1 MADLL
6 DGILQRHNVSP
17 IDRPEEEDGLAPLN
31 PRPELTSPRR
41 PTYSFSGPQSVLDRH
56 QGATLDPL
64 AASLIK
70 DEDPDQ
76 YARDLDIAARTGMP
90 LSLVR
95 NNPDLDRSLSIN
107 QMREQLRNDNLLRGW
122 MQQGN
127 NGYVSHDVIED
138 LRRQGEIAQRLL
150 DRPVVQGT
158 FERISR
164 AIGERGFDLTLLL
177 QEFAAIGLEQPTG
190 PIAEFLEEMMP
201 LGGVVIG
208 EGPDSKPTDI
218 PLFTIGG
225 VTIYHQAWD
234 SEEAEAYFNRVEAGE
249 QPLQQALRQL
259 RDIDAFG
266 ADVDS
271 RSLEQ
276 VYDAGALELLSWGL
290 EQGIIST
297 PDMLA
302 AVFATPA
309 YVAARTT
316 EIGTER
322 AENQG
327 RDLANATDLLQALP
341 AAAAS
346 ALLERFA
353 GRNLLG
359 LGDAVVTRSI
369 GGILSAT
376 GRGALIE
383 ASTEAI
389 QESLEYLGATVGTDV
404 DVDLSEMGMRAL
416 QGAVVG
422 GIFGGTVRA
431 GTASIETALDTR
443 RASQREQAVR
453 DLNNGNQTLRD
464 RAPEVWASHTSM
476 VMREGGVDNVRV
488 DEEGSN
494 ILNQLVDEDTKASLD
509 IAATEETQAGS
520 GIQLSLDQFWNLS
533 QDIIDQ
539 IAPNVSFHSNE
550 LTTNEVN
557 RVKEIT
563 DQQDGSVEEQAAAA
577 IEAGK
582 QQEAVYENVLAQL
595 QQSSGPLSQ
604 SPSAARAAAQQLS
617 AAFASLAERS
627 GLSIQEVSDR
637 FLPRIVA
644 ADRPVTGE
652 GVFEQTIDEAF
663 ERQESGELIYTEG
676 EATGSLNIDEQENNI
691 HVNRVRAQTEGGGRA
706 ALQQLIRVADSQ
718 GKTISLYAEPLDGRS
733 VDDLIEMYEG
743 MGFQFDGEYGVRQ
756 PFQRQFNQSESY
768 LDDTIEIDGIER
780 SAVNN
785 EGRRIAYTRQ
795 GLENFWRWFGDSK
808 VVDDQGR
815 PLVVYHGDS
824 GDSGFQEF
832 DTSLGNLASGSFFSN
847 VREVAE
853 SYIDPEDGGAI
864 YPVYLSFQG
873 DVAEINWEGNVY
885 DTALTGEEFFIVD
898 PDGDIID
905 GFETREIAQMQLDD
919 WVSQEDIESDEGYSI
934 NSRKGRPI
942 YKTTDHFVADS
953 RADGKTSAIVRN
965 VIDLGGN
972 QDLEDVITS
981 DVFVAFEPTQIK
993 SVDNNTFDPQ
1003 DPNIYLQ
1010 EARGSIDFSNME
1022 DIIIRLYK
1030 AENLST
1036 FLHES
1041 GHLYLEMLGELSQ
1054 VETASPQMKQDYQTV
1069 LDWLGVK
1076 DRSEITAEHHEKWAE
1091 TYETYLKEGKAPSNA
1106 LREAFN
1112 KFTAWLGWI
1121 YRTVAVGG
1129 GRADLTPEIS
1139 EVMDRILATDVQI
1152 QYAQNHARMSPLFTE
1167 ASQGSFTQEEF
1178 QAYQEAYQ
1186 GARDSAHAE
1195 LVQEVYAEERR
1206 EKTKWWKE
1214 ELAREEQ
1221 IVLDRLG
1228 DDPAWRTRSAIQT
1241 GKLPNGSD
1249 LPGGMPSQ
1257 IKLDRDQA
1265 NDYGYDL
1272 PGGNQLVKKG
1282 GMNIEQ
1288 AAQMYGFASGDM
1300 MLEALS
1306 NLPRTEDGKFH
1317 TAQSFAAAQA
1327 KAAMLEAHGDML
1339 NDGSIADAAMEQI
1352 HGMRQADVVALELK
1366 ALNKMANRTS
1376 APSHRVLK
1384 AAAQRIIGGKKI
1396 GEIEGEGK
1404 FLQAERMYA
1413 TRAQDAMAR
1422 GDVAKA
1428 ADYKQK
1434 QLLNMHLYRVAR
1446 DARRESDT
1454 MINRLRG
1461 YQKRKFNPRKT
1472 HPDFVKQ
1479 LKNLLAGISFVG
1491 RMTDAKME
1499 RLQGETFRKWTEEAQ
1514 KEFGAQFHISGELDK
1529 ALTRENAQSMTLN
1542 ELRGLH
1548 DTARGLVKQGQKFS
1562 EEAEAEYKALRDSV
1576 EESIFDNATQLKART
1591 RDRQF
1596 FDGVKGKFKQFMANH
1611 RTMSSVAVAM
1621 DGEQRGRVWEVLYQ
1635 RIKQADDRY
1644 NDRSMKAGD
1653 DINNIFKK
1661 NYGFKDRMNFNRKVK
1676 IPGIQEPLSL
1686 NARLSIA
1693 LNMGNKG
1700 NVDALLNTYTEEQL
1714 RLIGKSLSDKD
1725 WQVVQDVWAYIDSYW
1740 EDLAKLEERTT
1751 GVRPAKVEPT
1761 PFEITTSNGTKLQI
1775 DGGYYPLVADPE
1787 GSPLAQK
1794 DFEQRNSLDGFLA
1807 GGHSKSTTKHGS
1819 TIERVGFGKQREV
1832 WTSLTVLFNHMDG
1845 VIKDIEMREA
1855 VLEVNRIIEDPK
1867 IKNAVTEAAG
1877 IEYHTMM
1884 REWLKNTLGG
1894 PPIPTDPMESFVN
1907 YLRTGVSIAE
1917 MGLSVRTILQQPLG
1931 YLSSV
1936 GLLGEKYTA
1945 IGLGKFMMDRGEAVR
1960 MVMENS
1966 AFMRNRSATFNRDVR
1981 DAQRLV
1987 GVSGLKEPVVQAAF
2001 WGIQKFDLAVSV
2013 PTWLGAYQQA
2023 VDNGKSPVDAVD
2035 IADDIV
2041 SRTQGT
2047 GLARDLSPVMAGGV
2061 WKRLFTM
2068 FYSYFSAYHNI
2079 QSNLWGQ
2086 ARRANTPA
2094 GWLKYARMQMWVTV
2108 LPAIITAHFFGP
2120 GAEEDDWEEV
2130 AKYYGGATMAHAFS
2144 GVVGL
2149 RDIANAVATGFD
2161 YQLSPAQNPISSISN
2176 LGVQIAQGENDAA
2189 LWKALVMATGYT
2201 LHIPG
2206 ARAVNRGIDYFWEE
2220 GFDELDT
2227 FEGWWRLTV
2236 TGPEK

>member
-1 MADLL
+1 MANLL

-17 IDRPEEEDGLAPLN
+17 IDRPEEEEGLAPLN
-31 PRPELTSPRR
+31 PRPELTSPPR
-41 PTYSFSGPQSVLDRH
+41 PNYSFSGPQSVLDRH
-56 QGATLDPL
+56 QGSTLDPL
-64 AASLIK
+64 AASLMS
-70 DEDPDQ
+70 DTDPDQ
-76 YARDLDIAARTGMP
+76 YARDLDISARTGMP
-90 LSLVR
+90 LSLVQ
-95 NNPDLDRSLSIN
+95 NNPNLNRSLNIN
-107 QMREQLRNDNLLRGW
+107 QMREQLRSDNLLRGW

-138 LRRQGEIAQRLL
+138 LKRQGEIAQRLL
-150 DRPVVQGT
+150 DRPVAQGWLN
-158 FERISR
+158 RISR
-164 AIGERGFDLTLLL
+164 AISERGFDLALLF
-177 QEFAAIGLEQPTG
+177 QEFGAIGLEQPTA
-190 PIAEFLEEMMP
+190 PIAEFLEDILP

-208 EGPDSKPTDI
+208 EGPNSKPTDI

-225 VTIYHQAWD
+225 VTIYHQPWD
-234 SEEAEAYFNRVEAGE
+234 DEEADAYFNSVEAGD
-249 QPLQQALRQL
+249 QPLQQALRQI
-259 RDIDAFG
+259 RNIDTFG
-266 ADVDS
+266 ADVDN

-276 VYDAGALELLSWGL
+276 VFDSGALEILSWGL
-290 EQGIIST
+290 EQGIISS

-309 YVAARTT
+309 YVAARTV

-327 RDLANATDLLQALP
+327 RELANASDLLQALP
-341 AAAAS
+341 ATAAS

-359 LGDAVVTRSI
+359 LGDQVVTRSI

-383 ASTEAI
+383 STTEAI

-404 DVDLSEMGMRAL
+404 NVDISEMGMRAL

-422 GIFGGTVRA
+422 GIFGGTVRL
-431 GTASIETALDTR
+431 GTASIETTLDSR
-443 RASQREQAVR
+443 RASQREKAVR
-453 DLNNGNQTLRD
+453 DLNSGNKILRG
-464 RAPEVWASHTSM
+464 RAPEVWASYTSM
-476 VMREGGVDNVRV
+476 VMKQGGVDNVRI
-488 DEEGSN
+488 DEEGSK
-494 ILNQLVDEDTKASLD
+494 ILNQLVDPDTKASLD
-509 IAATEETQAGS
+509 ISATEETQAGS

-533 QDIIDQ
+533 KDIIDR

-557 RVKEIT
+557 QVKEIT
-563 DQQDGSVEEQAAAA
+563 DQQNGNVEEQAAAA
-577 IEAGK
+577 VEAGK
-582 QQEAVYENVLAQL
+582 QQEAVYENIIAQL
-595 QQSSGPLSQ
+595 EQSSGPLSQ

-627 GLSIQEVSDR
+627 GLTIQEVSDR

-644 ADRPVTGE
+644 ADRPITQK
-652 GVFEQTIDEAF
+652 GVLEQTLQETFETNEA
-663 ERQESGELIYTEG
+663 GELTYTEG
-676 EATGSLNIDEQENNI
+676 EAVGVLNVEEQQSNI
-691 HVNRVRAQTEGGGRA
+691 QVNQVRSQTKGGGRA
-706 ALQQLIRVADSQ
+706 ALRKLIQVADSQ
-718 GKTISLYAEPLDGRS
+718 GKTIFLTAQPLDDGS
-733 VDDLIEMYEG
+733 VDNLIEMYES
-743 MGFQFDGEYGVRQ
+743 MGFQFDGEYGVRYPVQ
-756 PFQRQFNQSESY
+756 LQFDQEVNGTTPHTE
-768 LDDTIEIDGIER
+768 DTITVDGIER
-780 SAVNN
+780 TVFNSN
-785 EGRRIAYTRQ
+785 GQRIAQTVE

-808 VVDDQGR
+808 VVDGDGK
-815 PLVVYHGDS
+815 PLVVYHGTASDIEAFDPNKVGS
-824 GDSGFQEF
+824 NFGYDEKGF
-832 DTSLGNLASGSFFSN
+832 FFTNSPD
-847 VREVAE
+847 
-853 SYIDPEDGGAI
+853 YQDGGASDFAARAGSGGVSFANVM
-864 YPVYLSFQG
+864 PVYLSLSKPYTLEQYAEDLGSNIDGVILYGG
-873 DVAEINWEGNVY
+873 DPQPVISIFDEDRSEINEYASGGGSDGVVFEY
-885 DTALTGEEFFIVD
+885 ETDGVVD
-898 PDGDIID
+898 G
-905 GFETREIAQMQLDD
+905 L
-919 WVSQEDIESDEGYSI
+919 Y
-934 NSRKGRPI
+934 
-942 YKTTDHFVADS
+942 
-953 RADGKTSAIVRN
+953 
-965 VIDLGGN
+965 
-972 QDLEDVITS
+972 
-981 DVFVAFEPTQIK
+981 VAFSPTQIK
-993 SVDNNTFDPQ
+993 SVFNRGTFDPQ
-1003 DPNIYLQ
+1003 DPRILNQ
-1010 EARGSIDFSNME
+1010 EARGSIDFRDME
-1022 DIIIRLYK
+1022 DIVIRLYK
-1030 AENLST
+1030 SENLST

-1041 GHLYLEMLGELSQ
+1041 GHLYLEMIAELSQ
-1054 VETASPQMKQDYQTV
+1054 VETASPQLKQDYQTI

-1121 YRTVAVGG
+1121 YRTTAVGS
-1129 GRADLTPEIS
+1129 GRSDLTPEIS

-1167 ASQGSFTQEEF
+1167 ASQGNLSPEEF
-1178 QAYQEAYQ
+1178 QAYQEAYKS
-1186 GARDSAHAE
+1186 ARDSAHAE

-1221 IVLDRLG
+1221 VVLDRLG

-1241 GKLPNGSD
+1241 GKMPNGSD
-1249 LPGGMPSQ
+1249 LPGGLPPQ

-1272 PGGNQLVKKG
+1272 PGGNQLIKRG

-1306 NLPRTEDGKFH
+1306 NIPRKDDGTFH
-1317 TAQSFAAAQA
+1317 TAQTFAAAQA
-1327 KAAMLEAHGDML
+1327 KSVMLETHGDMM
-1339 NDGSIADAAMEQI
+1339 NDGSISDAAMEQI
-1352 HGMRQADVVALELK
+1352 HAMRQADVVAMELK
-1366 ALNKMANRTS
+1366 TLNKMSNRTS

-1384 AAAQRIIGGKKI
+1384 AAAQRIIGSKKI

-1446 DARRESDT
+1446 DARNESDK
-1454 MINRLRG
+1454 MITRLRG
-1461 YQKRKFNPRKT
+1461 YQTRKFNPRKT

-1479 LKNLLAGISFVG
+1479 LKKLLSGISFSG
-1491 RMTDAKME
+1491 RMTDTKME
-1499 RLQGETFRKWTEEAQ
+1499 RLQGDTFRRWTEEAQ

-1562 EEAEAEYKALRDSV
+1562 EEAEAEYKALRDSI
-1576 EESIFDNATQLKART
+1576 EDSIYENATKLKSRT

-1596 FDGVKGKFKQFMANH
+1596 FDAVKGKFKQFMANH
-1611 RTMSSVAVAM
+1611 RTMSSVAVSM
-1621 DGEQRGRVWEVLYQ
+1621 DGEQRGRVWETLYQ
-1635 RIKQADDRY
+1635 KIKQADDRY

-1653 DINNIFKK
+1653 DINKIFKE
-1661 NYGFKDRMNFNRKVK
+1661 NYDLKDRMNFNRKVK
-1676 IPGIQEPLSL
+1676 IPGVQEPLSL

-1714 RLIGKSLSDKD
+1714 KFIGKSLSDKD
-1725 WQVVQDVWAYIDSYW
+1725 WKVVQDVWAYIDTYW

-1751 GVRPAKVEPT
+1751 GVRPAKVDPT

-1819 TIERVGFGKQREV
+1819 TIERTGFGKQREV

-1855 VLEVNRIIEDPK
+1855 VLEVNRIVEDPQ

-1917 MGLSVRTILQQPLG
+1917 MGLSIRTILQQPLG
-1931 YLSSV
+1931 YFSSV
-1936 GLLGEKYTA
+1936 GILGEKYMA
-1945 IGLGKFMMDRGEAVR
+1945 IGMGKFMMDRGEAVR

-1966 AFMRNRSATFNRDVR
+1966 SFMRNRSATFNRDVR

-2001 WGIQKFDLAVSV
+2001 WGIQKFDLAVSI

-2023 VDNGKSPVDAVD
+2023 IDEGKSPVDATD
-2035 IADDIV
+2035 IADDV
-2041 SRTQGT
+2041 VTRTQGT

-2068 FYSYFSAYHNI
+2068 FYSYFSAYHNM

-2086 ARRANTPA
+2086 ARRANNPS
-2094 GWLKYARMQMWVTV
+2094 GWLKYARMQMWVTI
-2108 LPAIITAHFFGP
+2108 LPAVVTAHFFGP

-2130 AKYYGGATMAHAFS
+2130 AKYYGGATVANAFS

-2149 RDIANAVATGFD
+2149 RDLTNAVVTGFD

-2201 LHIPG
+2201 LHVPG
-2206 ARAVNRGIDYFWEE
+2206 ARAVTRGVDYLWEE

-2227 FEGWWRLTV
+2227 FEGWWKLTV